1 METTQ
6 QTTRRLVA
14 LSAVVLLCAAV
25 PHYRLDRPAPAIQMP
40 HGASGVSGS
49 SLLPSSIGKFRVVNR
64 WRIPMRDNIVEEG
77 GTYKNDEGNVVAQ
90 IALRTNNPGTHNGL
104 RCYLAR
110 GLTLHRQFLER
121 VASADSAGDFN
132 ISFVSDES
140 LAGAGEKYLLIATT
154 ECRAGGCTET
164 PLESTNRLQFL
175 WKGDDPNP
183 PTLDSQPV
191 VPLSVL
197 LQPPEGSSD
206 GWTQEQAL
214 QQFRE
219 LMSNFKLLP
228 LRNAYSPK

>member
-25 PHYRLDRPAPAIQMP
+25 PHYRLDRPAPTIQVR
-40 HGASGVSGS
+40 HAASGVSGS
-49 SLLPSSIGKFRVVNR
+49 SLLPPSIGKFRVVNR
-64 WRIPMRDNIVEEG
+64 WRTPMRDNIVEEG
-77 GTYKNDEGNVVAQ
+77 GIYKKDEENVVAQ
-90 IALRTNNPGTHNGL
+90 IALLTNSPRTHNGL
-104 RCYLAR
+104 VCYLAR
-110 GLTLHRQFLER
+110 GLTLQRQFLER

-154 ECRAGGCTET
+154 ECGAGGCTET

-175 WKGDDPNP
+175 WRGDDPNP
-183 PTLDSQPV
+183 PTLESQPV

-197 LQPPEGSSD
+197 LQPPEGSSER
-206 GWTQEQAL
+206 WTQEQAL